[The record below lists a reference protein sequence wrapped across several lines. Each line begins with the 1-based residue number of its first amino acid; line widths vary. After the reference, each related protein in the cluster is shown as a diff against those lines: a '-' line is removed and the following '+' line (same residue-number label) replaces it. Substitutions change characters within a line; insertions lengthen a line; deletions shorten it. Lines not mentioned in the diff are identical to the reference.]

1 MNSIDNLIRR
11 IRKSDSQNRD
21 PITGIANPTVPS
33 FTLRNAD
40 TWTVIAVVAE
50 DDLTAAILDFNDLSV
65 SVLVE
70 RSTVSRSRTG
80 SGLPGSTPSWLTS
93 ASPPSRHPPES

>member
-21 PITGIANPTVPS
+21 PITGIANPTAPS

-70 RSTVSRSRTG
+70 RSNGEPLPNGKRTARVDPVLADI
-80 SGLPGSTPSWLTS
+80 GL
-93 ASPPSRHPPES
+93 AAK